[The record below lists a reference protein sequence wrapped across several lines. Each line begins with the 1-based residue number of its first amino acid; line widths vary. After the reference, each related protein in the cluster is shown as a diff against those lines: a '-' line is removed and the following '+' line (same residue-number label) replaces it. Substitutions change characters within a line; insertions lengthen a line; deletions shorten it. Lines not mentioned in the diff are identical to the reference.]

1 MATVET
7 RFQGVLIDGLQ
18 TPASVI
24 SYLGIPDSHGIAAS
38 VAGAQVWAQAIDGVI
53 AGAFT
58 ELSVQMIVPLPG
70 GIKAPTGAT
79 WQASRVE
86 QTGTIM
92 FSATGTDRRWGQ
104 SLPSL
109 SNAVLSGGKIDM
121 ANAAIIALIDLLL
134 NPTDLF
140 TNPQLQVLE
149 AALDALLSF
158 RPYSQLR
165 KRSLRVQ

>member
-1 MATVET
+1 MATVEI

-24 SYLGIPDSHGIAAS
+24 SYLAIPDSHGLAAT
-38 VAGAQVWAQAIDGVI
+38 VAGAQVWAQAIDGVV

-58 ELSVQMIVPLPG
+58 DLSAQLIVPLPG

-79 WQASRVE
+79 WAASRVE
-86 QTGTIM
+86 QTGVFT
-92 FSATGTDRRWGQ
+92 FSATGTDRRYGFTV
-104 SLPSL
+104 PSI
-109 SNAVLSGGKIDM
+109 SNAVLLAGKPDL

-158 RPYSQLR
+158 REYAQLR